1 MTKDQVN
8 KLLSAMETAEI
19 DKFSVVDDTFVRYYN
34 DGVCGIIKP
43 DTSNELFVCIAAN
56 NQGGSHKA
64 FGSNLTVTSVD
75 FTDMHEFVVGG
86 DYEKISNFVEAL
98 GVELS
103 DDDKKLI
110 IEIDKR
116 NYNIIPETGDYHR
129 FVYLTEAQYDALTD
143 EQKAEYDAAKEAYEK
158 EKASYVGQN
167 MAARITL

>member
-19 DKFSVVDDTFVRYYN
+19 DKFSVVDDIFVRYYN

-98 GVELS
+98 GVEFLATISSSIADLTFSISFRSTPWIELS
-103 DDDKKLI
+103 
-110 IEIDKR
+110 
-116 NYNIIPETGDYHR
+116 IPRIQSSSETD
-129 FVYLTEAQYDALTD
+129 Q
-143 EQKAEYDAAKEAYEK
+143 
-158 EKASYVGQN
+158 
-167 MAARITL
+167 